1 MYVNLGMFFFT
12 FNLNENVPEIFF
24 DVFFFPTSFWGSFQ
38 PKKKNIKIKFFAWY
52 KNNEKAIVIKVHTV
66 QKRDIRENVWV
77 FYYQLFE
84 LSIMT

>member
-1 MYVNLGMFFFT
+1 MWNSKIRAQYV
-12 FNLNENVPEIFF
+12 
-24 DVFFFPTSFWGSFQ
+24 D
-38 PKKKNIKIKFFAWY
+38 
-52 KNNEKAIVIKVHTV
+52 NEKAIVIKVHTV